1 MALSN
6 FLIRPPTEAQQ
17 GQQAGQRR
25 SASTAA
31 KGGPSFAAVMQGQAR
46 QADDK
51 AQSQQAGQ
59 SQSVQISGGAGMPV
73 SLGDGQPAG
82 QIGSQ
87 IGSQIGGQIGGQVG
101 GQASARN
108 GMVLAGRSPSDLMR
122 AQVFNKAQTDMRQT
136 QAIEGLMQSVGG
148 GGSTL
153 DLARSMGTARHLR
166 SMTSALGDKM
176 SGFNVTDFVHTRS
189 QGQGQGKARQA
200 RHKTSAEDLEMG
212 KLSAQ
217 FESGR
222 DGIAA
227 VGYDR
232 NGGTSYGKYQVSSR
246 AGSLGDF
253 LDFLDTEAPELSKR
267 LRSSG
272 PGNTG
277 SRKGAM
283 PDVWRAIANEQ
294 PERFEGLQEAFVRES
309 HYKPAVEAIAQR
321 TSLDGDNLSTAM
333 REVIW
338 STAVQ
343 HGPTGAARIFS
354 RADDM
359 SGNPN
364 DPGYERKLIN
374 NVYKVRAGQFG
385 SSTSEV
391 QAAVQNRFRQERTL
405 ALNLLDDG
413 HSSNLA

>member
-17 GQQAGQRR
+17 SQSAGQRR
-25 SASTAA
+25 AASATAQ
-31 KGGPSFAAVMQGQAR
+31 GGSSFAAVMQGQAR
-46 QADDK
+46 QAEDGAQPQQV
-51 AQSQQAGQ
+51 AQSQGAQAATA
-59 SQSVQISGGAGMPV
+59 AGMPV
-73 SLGDGQPAG
+73 NFASGQMP
-82 QIGSQ
+82 
-87 IGSQIGGQIGGQVG
+87 
-101 GQASARN
+101 ARN
-108 GMVLAGRSPSDLMR
+108 MVLAGRSPSDLMR
-122 AQVFNKAQTDMRQT
+122 TQVFNKAQTDLRQT
-136 QAIEGLMQSVGG
+136 QAIEGLMQSVSG

-166 SMTSALGDKM
+166 SMTSAIGDKM
-176 SGFNVTDFVHTRS
+176 SGLSVSDFIHSRA
-189 QGQGQGKARQA
+189 QGQSKPRQA
-200 RHKTSAEDLEMG
+200 RSKASAEDMEMG

-222 DGIAA
+222 DGVAA

-253 LDFLDTEAPELSKR
+253 LDFLDSEAPDLSKR
-267 LRSSG
+267 LRASG

-283 PDVWRAIANEQ
+283 PDVWRAIASEQ
-294 PERFEGLQEAFVRES
+294 PERFEDLQEAYVRES
-309 HYKPAVEAIAQR
+309 HYKPAVEAISQR
-321 TSLDGDNLSTAM
+321 TSLDADKLSTAM

-343 HGPTGAARIFS
+343 HGPTGAARIFA

-359 SGNPN
+359 SGSPN
-364 DPGYERKLIN
+364 DPGYERKLIT
-374 NVYKVRAGQFG
+374 NVYKVRSGQFG

-413 HSSNLA
+413 HKSNLA